1 VEKEMNLEDFK
12 KQKNDRPLSEHELDQ
27 DQLERLIEEKF
38 KRARAYHLASRQ
50 RDDEPVESD

>member
-12 KQKNDRPLSEHELDQ
+12 KQKNNRQISEHELDQ

-38 KRARAYHLASRQ
+38 KRARAYYLAFKQ
-50 RDDEPVESD
+50 RDDELVEPD